1 MTPPAAWLTTVALL
15 VSMVTYTIA
24 EPNSELVMLMI
35 PLLVV
40 VRYYSFKETTPL
52 VPQWVVAI
60 ATFFAVVY
68 AGFRVLEQ
76 GPEIT
81 VLAEFVAILA
91 VLKSLERWT
100 ARDDMQLLIVAIFL
114 VLASAISSSSILVGF
129 MLLLF
134 IPLLGYGAMRLQ
146 IEGAL
151 RFGEPKD
158 ERLKRLMVD
167 DTDRTSPLLGTFTVA
182 LILVSGISIVAFVL
196 LPRGIGGDTI
206 RGMTRPIMGPST
218 GFRNSVQ
225 LGRGGLISQDQTIV
239 MEVEVEQVGGREMG
253 ALGIVYHLRGT
264 ALTRYENGRWESE
277 LDVSKGDAHHILSH
291 QARSRIPF
299 GGSFTFADIKQTIHL
314 APNASDGGVL
324 FTLWQPLRINFED
337 HQDGTALIDK
347 SRRTARLADSKNKL
361 TTYTVISSK
370 APRRLVRLE
379 DDPARRERDPTFASN
394 QTLRSIADDVLER
407 ENVVPEP
414 ALRPAT
420 RDGEAAEAIER
431 WLAESAEFTYTLD
444 VGEPDSDID
453 PIEWFLTEAKTGHCE
468 YYASAMA
475 AMCRSVG
482 VNARVVTG
490 YIMAEYDSERERY
503 IVRRSNAHAW
513 VEAEVS
519 PGVWETFDPTPNLIA
534 LHAPDESQFRFLR
547 KVLDAIDGFWLTKI
561 VSFDERNQMEM
572 FGLEQQALSGIN
584 ADKEIITSGKRVL
597 RIVLS
602 ALIAG
607 ITGFFVYRWYRR
619 PRADQPD
626 AYAVLLP
633 ESAIR
638 VHRALVKYWK
648 ETGRERP
655 SWAGLVAH
663 ASTKPERELASMLT
677 AVAFGP
683 SRWDKAKDARAQELL
698 DELTALKQQ
707 R

>member
-1 MTPPAAWLTTVALL
+1 MTPRAAWLTTVTLL
-15 VSMVTYTIA
+15 IAMLTYTFA
-24 EPNSELVMLMI
+24 ESNSELVLLMI
-35 PLLVV
+35 PLLVIA
-40 VRYYSFKETTPL
+40 RYYSHMRSTPL

-114 VLASAISSSSILVGF
+114 MLASAISSSSILIGF
-129 MLLLF
+129 MLLIF
-134 IPLLGYGAMRLQ
+134 VPLLGYAAMRLQ

-151 RFGEPKD
+151 RFGQPKD
-158 ERLKRLMVD
+158 ERLKLVKAD
-167 DTDRTSPLLGTFTVA
+167 DPDRASPLLGTFAVA
-182 LILVSGISIVAFVL
+182 LILVTGISVVAFVM

-206 RGMTRPIMGPST
+206 RGLQRPIMGPST

-253 ALGIVYHLRGT
+253 ALGVVYHLRGT
-264 ALTRYENGRWESE
+264 ALTHYENGRWESE
-277 LDVSKGDAHHILSH
+277 LDISKGDIQHIFSH

-324 FTLWQPLRINFED
+324 FTLWQPLRINFDD
-337 HQDGTALIDK
+337 HQDGSALIDK
-347 SRRTARLADSKNKL
+347 RTRTARLADSKNKL

-370 APRRLVRLE
+370 APRRLVRL
-379 DDPARRERDPTFASN
+379 DDAAARRERDPTFASN
-394 QTLRSIADDVLER
+394 ETLRSMADALLER
-407 ENVVPEP
+407 ENIVSEP
-414 ALRPAT
+414 ALRPAS
-420 RDGEAAEAIER
+420 RDGDAARVIER
-431 WLAESAEFTYTLD
+431 WLADSGEFTYTLD

-453 PIEWFLTEAKTGHCE
+453 PIEWFLTEARTGHCE

-475 AMCRSVG
+475 ALCRSVG
-482 VNARVVTG
+482 VNARVITG

-519 PGVWETFDPTPNLIA
+519 PGVWETFDPTPNLTA
-534 LHAPDESQFRFLR
+534 LHTPDESQFRLLR
-547 KVLDAIDGFWLTKI
+547 KMLDAIDGFWLTKV

-572 FGLEQQALSGIN
+572 FGLDRQVISGLN
-584 ADKEIITSGKRVL
+584 TDKEIVSSGKRVL

-602 ALIAG
+602 AVIAG

-619 PRADQPD
+619 PRLEKPD
-626 AYAVLLP
+626 AYGVLLP
-633 ESAIR
+633 DSAIR

-655 SWAGLVAH
+655 PWAGLIAH
-663 ASTKPERELASMLT
+663 ASTKPERELATMLT

-683 SRWDKAKDARAQELL
+683 SRWDDAKAARARELL
-698 DELTALKQQ
+698 DELTALKQP